1 MCFPEKSDRL
11 QLLQD
16 LHYNYISCHNRHG
29 RELPI
34 DELHTIHTALFVNLD
49 LKEQLTFALSLF
61 LYNETLQFDL
71 CVVVFYVC
79 VHQYSCSHFVFLVYS
94 HFLYLILKP
103 NVQTFIWISVLGHF
117 VHKRSNGVRSSSES
131 N

>member
-34 DELHTIHTALFVNLD
+34 DELNTTHTALFVDED
-49 LKEQLTFALSLF
+49 LKKQLTLIQSPF
-61 LYNETLQFDL
+61 LYNETMLPDL

-79 VHQYSCSHFVFLVYS
+79 SCLGKDVSTNAVTHIFIFS
-94 HFLYLILKP
+94 
-103 NVQTFIWISVLGHF
+103 TF
-117 VHKRSNGVRSSSES
+117 
-131 N
+131 